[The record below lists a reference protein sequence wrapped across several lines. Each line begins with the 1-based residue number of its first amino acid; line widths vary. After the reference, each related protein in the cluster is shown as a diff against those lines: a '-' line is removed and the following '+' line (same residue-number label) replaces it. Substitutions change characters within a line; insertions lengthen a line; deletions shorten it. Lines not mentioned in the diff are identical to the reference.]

1 MDWHQRLPAAGDA
14 QGDSNTPIPV
24 TKYEDYATLSAGR
37 DARVT
42 LAVLP
47 NEVLLHVL
55 GFLDVSDLLATS
67 RVSSRLLIPMEGGDF
82 LFLDGV
88 HVAMDV
94 STMCLP
100 DHRDS
105 YPRTCFGGTSMGER
119 SRYPALQF
127 ATARKRSSL
136 STSS

>member
-1 MDWHQRLPAAGDA
+1 MDWHQRLRAAGDA
-14 QGDSNTPIPV
+14 LGDSNTPIPV

-67 RVSSRLLIPMEGGDF
+67 RVSPCLLIPMKVERRFILGRRSCRHGCLYDV
-82 LFLDGV
+82 LARPLRIPV
-88 HVAMDV
+88 HVLI
-94 STMCLP
+94 SEEHP
-100 DHRDS
+100 
-105 YPRTCFGGTSMGER
+105 
-119 SRYPALQF
+119 
-127 ATARKRSSL
+127 
-136 STSS
+136 